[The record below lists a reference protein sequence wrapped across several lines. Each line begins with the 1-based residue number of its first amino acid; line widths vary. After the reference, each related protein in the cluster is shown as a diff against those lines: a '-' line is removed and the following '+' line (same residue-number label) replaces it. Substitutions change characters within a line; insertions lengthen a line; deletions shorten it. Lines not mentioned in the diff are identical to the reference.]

1 MRELRIEEQK
11 SICGGTMYQ
20 FEDLTTGWMY
30 YDTDFRALYNRRAD
44 ESKKHPTHAYS
55 TITP

>member
-1 MRELRIEEQK
+1 MRELRIKEQK

-20 FEDLTTGWMY
+20 FTDLTTGWLY
-30 YDTDFRALYNRRAD
+30 TDTNFYNLYCTRAAA
-44 ESKKHPTHAYS
+44 SKLHPTHAYS